1 MEPQDTRTAP
11 PERKLS
17 APRDRDLEDE
27 GEVKDLGLRNGA
39 ADLEEEAADLPPE
52 PVAAGEAPRLRREG
66 PISRDEVYTSPV
78 VHGRVVRDSPVRRL
92 IEQARW
98 MLTSKLEREELALE
112 QTLASVPPVTRPNVV
127 AIMSP
132 KGGVGKTTST
142 FLMGN
147 LLASRLKMRVVG
159 IDANPDF
166 GTLASLAP
174 DAVRSERSMADLLPH
189 LEEIEAAAELR
200 PFMSCLPTGMHLL
213 AAPADLSQ
221 MAQITTERYEELLQ
235 VLAHYYDV
243 ALLDL
248 GTGIT
253 APVSQWAME
262 RADQLVLI
270 TTPEWVTSFSVSRAL
285 RHLSVKQATLVL
297 NQASRNAADR
307 IAIERHF
314 HKQWLEQR
322 VMIPYDQRL
331 RMMLDSGTYS
341 LEELSRPTRV
351 PIKQLGVAISQNL
364 L

>member
-1 MEPQDTRTAP
+1 MEPRETHTPTPQRS
-11 PERKLS
+11 LS
-17 APRDRDLEDE
+17 APRGAEPA
-27 GEVKDLGLRNGA
+27 GEVRELAPVDPEARPATGA
-39 ADLEEEAADLPPE
+39 DES
-52 PVAAGEAPRLRREG
+52 GEGGRWRRER
-66 PISRDEVYTSPV
+66 PISRDDVYAQPV
-78 VHGRVVRDSPVRRL
+78 VRGRVVRDSLFRRL

-98 MLTSKLEREELALE
+98 MLTSGLEREEIALE
-112 QTLASVPPVTRPNVV
+112 QTLASVPAVTRPNVV

-142 FLMGN
+142 FLIGN
-147 LLASRLKMRVVG
+147 LLANRLKMRVVG

-174 DAVRSERSMADLLPH
+174 DDTRSELSMADLLPR
-189 LEEIEAAAELR
+189 LGEIDAAAELR
-200 PFMSCLPTGMHLL
+200 PYMSCLPSGMHLL
-213 AAPADLSQ
+213 AAPADASQ
-221 MAQITTERYEELLQ
+221 MAELTPDRYQELLDL
-235 VLAHYYDV
+235 LASYYDV

-253 APVSQWAME
+253 APVSQWAMD
-262 RADQLVLI
+262 RADQIAII

-285 RHLSVKQATLVL
+285 RHLSLKQATLVL

-314 HKQWLEQR
+314 QTEWLDQR

-341 LEELSRPTRV
+341 LEDLSRTTRV
-351 PIKQLGVAISQNL
+351 PIKQLSVAVSQNL
-364 L
+364 V